1 MLVLVDSGILLR
13 LLEPTVPQYGVIRG
27 AVRALRGRGD
37 TLVTAHQNASEFW
50 NVCTRPVTARGGFGL
65 SIADADRRLRVIE
78 RLFRVVPDS
87 PSTYQI
93 WRGLLVAHGV
103 RGVQVHDTR
112 LVALMQVHGITHI
125 LTLNGADFARYP
137 GIVPIDPVSLSPPPP
152 ANP

>member
-13 LLEPTVPQYGVIRG
+13 LLEPTDPQHGVIRG

-37 TLVTAHQNASEFW
+37 TLVTAPQNASEFW

-78 RLFRVVPDS
+78 RLFRVVSES

-103 RGVQVHDTR
+103 RGVQVHDAR

-137 GIVPIDPVSLSPPPP
+137 GIVPIDPASFAPSPRATP
-152 ANP
+152 